1 MKNSLTLSEDETKKK
16 LEAGEPYVIRIRQ
29 SKVARLLQKEMGE
42 LFQRELRDI
51 LPGTFITVTG
61 AEVSPDLSI
70 AKVYFT
76 VLGKIKP
83 AEALEILMTNKTPI
97 RKELSN
103 RVKHQMRIVPDLRF
117 HIDDSYDAVARIEE
131 LLKK

>member
-1 MKNSLTLSEDETKKK
+1 
-16 LEAGEPYVIRIRQ
+16 
-29 SKVARLLQKEMGE
+29 MGE
-42 LFQRELRDI
+42 IFGKELRDI
-51 LPGTFITVTG
+51 LPGTFLTVTG
-61 AEVSPDLSI
+61 AEISPDLSI

-83 AEALEILMTNKTPI
+83 AEALEILMNNRSHI
-97 RKELSN
+97 RKELSD

>member
-1 MKNSLTLSEDETKKK
+1 MK
-16 LEAGEPYVIRIRQ
+16 PIRQ
-29 SKVARLLQKEMGE
+29 NKVARLLQKEMGE
-42 LFQRELRDI
+42 IFEKELRDL

-61 AEVSPDLSI
+61 AEISPDLSI

-83 AEALEILMTNKTPI
+83 AEALEILMTNKAPI
-97 RKELSN
+97 RKELSA
-103 RVKHQMRIVPDLRF
+103 RVKSQMRIVPDLRF
-117 HIDDSYDAVARIEE
+117 YIDDSYEAVARIDE

>member
-1 MKNSLTLSEDETKKK
+1 MK
-16 LEAGEPYVIRIRQ
+16 PIRQ

-42 LFQRELRDI
+42 IFERNLRDI
-51 LPGTFITVTG
+51 LPGTFLTVTG

-70 AKVYFT
+70 AKIFFT

-83 AEALEILMTNKTPI
+83 KEALELLMANKSLI
-97 RKELSN
+97 RKELSV
-103 RVKHQMRIVPDLRF
+103 RVKNQMRIVPDLRF

>member
-1 MKNSLTLSEDETKKK
+1 MK
-16 LEAGEPYVIRIRQ
+16 PIRQ

-42 LFQRELRDI
+42 LFERELRDI
-51 LPGTFITVTG
+51 LPGTFLTVTG
-61 AEVSPDLSI
+61 AEVSPDLFI

-83 AEALEILMTNKTPI
+83 DESLEILMTNKTHI
-97 RKELSN
+97 RKELSAK
-103 RVKHQMRIVPDLRF
+103 VKHQMRIVPDLRF
-117 HIDDSYDAVARIEE
+117 FIDDSYEAVARIEE

>member
-1 MKNSLTLSEDETKKK
+1 MK
-16 LEAGEPYVIRIRQ
+16 PIRQ

-42 LFQRELRDI
+42 IFGKELRDI
-51 LPGTFITVTG
+51 LPGTFLTVTG
-61 AEVSPDLSI
+61 AEISPDLSI

-83 AEALEILMTNKTPI
+83 AEALEILMNNRSHI
-97 RKELSN
+97 RKELSD

>member
-1 MKNSLTLSEDETKKK
+1 MK
-16 LEAGEPYVIRIRQ
+16 PIRQ

-42 LFQRELRDI
+42 IFERDMRDL
-51 LPGTFITVTG
+51 LPGTFLTVTG

-70 AKVYFT
+70 AKIFFT

-83 AEALEILMTNKTPI
+83 AEALEILMANRTNV
-97 RKELSN
+97 RKELSA
-103 RVKHQMRIVPDLRF
+103 RVKNQMRIVPDLRF
-117 HIDDSYDAVARIEE
+117 HIDDSYDAISRIEE